1 MCGLAGFLGGTMGAD
16 QRRDVARQMADRIR
30 HRGPD
35 DSGEWVD
42 SRAGLAFGFR
52 RLSVVDL
59 SPAGHQPMIS
69 ASGRFVIVFNGE
81 VYNFEAI
88 REELVDAGLAPDF
101 RGHSDTEVL
110 LAAFEAWGVAAAVRR
125 FIGIFAIALWDRER
139 QELHLIRDRMGVK
152 PLYWG
157 CAGETILFASQLNAF
172 HAHPDFRP
180 VIDRDALALYFRFTY
195 VPAPFT
201 IYEGIAKL
209 PPGAIV
215 TISSRG
221 EARTEVYWSAA
232 EAAERG
238 LANRFRGTFEDASR
252 ELDALLRD
260 AVRLRMIADV
270 PLGVFL
276 SGGIDS
282 SIVTA
287 YMQAQS
293 ATPVKTFSIGSP
305 DSAHDEAQ
313 YAARV
318 ARHLGTQHEELY
330 VSADDALDVIQKL
343 PSIYDE
349 PFADSSQI
357 PTYIVSAMARRQVTV
372 CLSGDGGDE
381 LFGGYN
387 HYFLGQRTR
396 QKIARIPRLLR
407 RPAARA
413 ITAVRK
419 ESWDT
424 AFRLLKPMTPRSL
437 RQNRPGERLHK
448 LARVMAAT
456 DDEDSVYF
464 EIGSHWRSLVIGGG
478 EAEVPLLARSRRP
491 RLPDPIERMMY
502 FDQVS
507 YLPDDI
513 LVKVD
518 RASMAVSLETRE
530 PLLDHRLVEFAWTL
544 PLSMK
549 VKNGRGKLLLRS
561 LLCEHVPRELVDRP
575 KMGFGVPVGDWI
587 RGPLRS
593 WAESLLDGPRMRREG
608 FLDAARVTEMW
619 RAHLAGHSEWQ
630 SYLWTVL
637 MFQSWAEAQN
647 APASNCL
654 SVAGA

>member
-1 MCGLAGFLGGTMGAD
+1 MCGLAGFFGGAMRAD
-16 QRRDVARQMADRIR
+16 QRRDVARQMADCLR

-52 RLSVVDL
+52 RLSIVDL
-59 SPAGHQPMIS
+59 SPAGHQPMMS
-69 ASGRFVIVFNGE
+69 STARFAIVFNGE

-88 REELVDAGLAPDF
+88 REELVNAGLAPDF

-125 FIGIFAIALWDRER
+125 FIGMFAIALWDRER
-139 QELHLIRDRMGVK
+139 QELHLVRDRMGVK

-157 CAGETILFASQLNAF
+157 RAGETILFASQLNAF

-180 VIDRDALALYFRFTY
+180 VIDRNALALYFRLTY

-201 IYEGIAKL
+201 IYEGIAKVS
-209 PPGAIV
+209 PGTIV
-215 TISSRG
+215 TISSSG

-287 YMQAQS
+287 YMQARS
-293 ATPVKTFSIGSP
+293 TAPVKTFSIGSP
-305 DSAHDEAQ
+305 DSEYDEAR
-313 YAARV
+313 YAAKV
-318 ARHLGTQHEELY
+318 ARHLGTHHEELY
-330 VSADDALDVIQKL
+330 VSADEALNVIPNL

-357 PTYIVSAMARRQVTV
+357 PTCLVSAMARRHVTV

-381 LFGGYN
+381 LFGGYS
-387 HYFLGQRTR
+387 HYFLAERR
-396 QKIARIPRLLR
+396 RAKIARIPHSLR

-413 ITAVRK
+413 ITAIRK
-419 ESWDT
+419 ESWDK
-424 AFRLLKPMTPRSL
+424 AFRVMKPLTPRSL

-448 LARVMAAT
+448 LARVMAAD
-456 DDEDSVYF
+456 DDEDVMYY
-464 EIGSHWRSLVIGGG
+464 EVISHWKSLVIGAG
-478 EAEVPLLARSRRP
+478 ETGLPCLDRSRRAQ
-491 RLPDPIERMMY
+491 LPDPIERMMY
-502 FDQVS
+502 FDQIA

-518 RASMAVSLETRE
+518 RASMAVSLEARE
-530 PLLDHRLVEFAWTL
+530 PLLDHRLVEFAWSL
-544 PLSMK
+544 PLAMK
-549 VKNGRGKLLLRS
+549 VKDGEGKLLLRS
-561 LLCEHVPRELVDRP
+561 LLYKHVPRELVDRP
-575 KMGFGVPVGDWI
+575 KMGFGVPVGDWL

-593 WAESLLDGPRMRREG
+593 WAESLLDGPRIRREG
-608 FLDAARVTEMW
+608 FLDAPRVTEMW

-637 MFQSWAEAQN
+637 MFQAWTESRN

-654 SVAGA
+654 SAAIA

>member
-1 MCGLAGFLGGTMGAD
+1 MCGLAGFLGGAMNAD
-16 QRRDVARQMADRIR
+16 QRRDVARRMADCLR

-52 RLSVVDL
+52 RLSIVDL
-59 SPAGHQPMIS
+59 SPAGHQPMLS
-69 ASGRFVIVFNGE
+69 ASGRYVIVFNGE

-88 REELVDAGLAPDF
+88 REELVKAGLAPDF
-101 RGHSDTEVL
+101 RGYSDTEVI
-110 LAAFEAWGVAAAVRR
+110 LASFEAWGLAAVKR
-125 FIGIFAIALWDRER
+125 FIGMFAIALWDRER

-157 CAGETILFASQLNAF
+157 RTGETILFASQLNAF
-172 HAHPDFRP
+172 QAHPDFQP
-180 VIDRDALALYFRFTY
+180 VIDRNALALYFRLTY

-201 IYEGIAKL
+201 IYEGIAKVS
-209 PPGAIV
+209 PGTIV
-215 TISSRG
+215 TISSSG

-238 LANRFRGTFEDASR
+238 AANRFRGTFEDASR
-252 ELDALLRD
+252 ELDTLLRD

-293 ATPVKTFSIGSP
+293 TAPVKTFSIGSP
-305 DSAHDEAQ
+305 DREYDEAR
-313 YAARV
+313 YAASV

-330 VSADDALDVIQKL
+330 VSADEALNVIPNL

-357 PTYIVSAMARRQVTV
+357 PTYLVSAMARRHVTV

-381 LFGGYN
+381 LFGGYH
-387 HYFLGQRTR
+387 HYFLAECTR
-396 QKIARIPRLLR
+396 AKIARIPRLMR

-419 ESWDT
+419 ETWDA
-424 AFRLLKPMTPRSL
+424 AFRVATPVTPRSL

-448 LARVMAAT
+448 LARVLAAG
-456 DDEDSVYF
+456 DDEDAIYF
-464 EIGSHWRSLVIGGG
+464 EVVSHWKSLVLGAG
-478 EAEVPLLARSRRP
+478 ETNLPCSDRLRRAQ
-491 RLPDPIERMMY
+491 LPDPIERMMY
-502 FDQVS
+502 FDQIG

-518 RASMAVSLETRE
+518 RASMAVSLEARE
-530 PLLDHRLVEFAWTL
+530 PLLDHRLVEFAWSL

-549 VKNGRGKLLLRS
+549 VKNGRGKLLLRN
-561 LLCEHVPRELVDRP
+561 LLYQHVPRELVDRP
-575 KMGFGVPVGDWI
+575 KMGFGVPVGDWL
-587 RGPLRS
+587 RGPLRG
-593 WAESLLDGPRMRREG
+593 WAESLLDDARIRREG
-608 FLDAARVTEMW
+608 FLDATRVTEMW

-637 MFQSWAEAQN
+637 MFEAWTESRN
-647 APASNCL
+647 VPAANCL
-654 SVAGA
+654 SAAIA

>member
-1 MCGLAGFLGGTMGAD
+1 MCGLAGFLGGAMSAD
-16 QRRDVARQMADRIR
+16 QRRDVARRMADCLR

-52 RLSVVDL
+52 RLSIVDL
-59 SPAGHQPMIS
+59 SPAGHQPMLS
-69 ASGRFVIVFNGE
+69 ASGRYAIVFNGE

-88 REELVDAGLAPDF
+88 REELVNAGLAPDF
-101 RGHSDTEVL
+101 RGHSDTEVI
-110 LAAFEAWGVAAAVRR
+110 LAAFEAWGLAAVKR
-125 FIGIFAIALWDRER
+125 FIGMFAIALWDRER

-157 CAGETILFASQLNAF
+157 RAGDTILFASQLNAF
-172 HAHPDFRP
+172 QAHPDFRP
-180 VIDRDALALYFRFTY
+180 VIDRNALALYFRLTY

-201 IYEGIAKL
+201 IYEGIAKVW
-209 PPGAIV
+209 PGTIV
-215 TISSRG
+215 TISSSG
-221 EARTEVYWSAA
+221 EARTEVYWSTA

-238 LANRFRGTFEDASR
+238 AANRFRGTFEDASH

-293 ATPVKTFSIGSP
+293 TVPVKTFSIGSP
-305 DSAHDEAQ
+305 DREYDEAR
-313 YAARV
+313 YAANV

-330 VSADDALDVIQKL
+330 VSADEALSVIPNL
-343 PSIYDE
+343 PAIYDE

-357 PTYIVSAMARRQVTV
+357 PTYLVSAMARRHVTV

-381 LFGGYN
+381 LFGGYH
-387 HYFLGQRTR
+387 HYFLAERTR
-396 QKIARIPRLLR
+396 ARIARIPRLMR

-413 ITAVRK
+413 INAIRK
-419 ESWDT
+419 ETWDR
-424 AFRLLKPMTPRSL
+424 AFRVAKPVTPRSL

-448 LARVMAAT
+448 LARVLAAG
-456 DDEDSVYF
+456 DDEDAIYF
-464 EIGSHWRSLVIGGG
+464 EVVSHWKSLVLGAG
-478 EAEVPLLARSRRP
+478 ETTLPCLDHSRRAQ
-491 RLPDPIERMMY
+491 LPDPIERMMY
-502 FDQVS
+502 FDQIA

-518 RASMAVSLETRE
+518 RASMAVSLEARE
-530 PLLDHRLVEFAWTL
+530 PLLDHRLVEFAWSL
-544 PLSMK
+544 PLAMK
-549 VKNGRGKLLLRS
+549 AKNGRGKLLLRN
-561 LLCEHVPRELVDRP
+561 LLYQHVPRELVDRP
-575 KMGFGVPVGDWI
+575 KMGFGIPVGDWL
-587 RGPLRS
+587 RGPLRG
-593 WAESLLDGPRMRREG
+593 WAESLLDGARIRREG
-608 FLDAARVTEMW
+608 FLDATRVTEMW
-619 RAHLAGHSEWQ
+619 RAHLAGHSEGQ
-630 SYLWTVL
+630 SYLWSVL
-637 MFQSWAEAQN
+637 MFEAWMESRN
-647 APASNCL
+647 APAANCL
-654 SVAGA
+654 SAAIA

>member
-1 MCGLAGFLGGTMGAD
+1 MCGLVGFLGGTMSAEE
-16 QRRDVARQMADRIR
+16 RRAVARLMADRIV

-42 SRAGLAFGFR
+42 PRGGLAFGFR
-52 RLSVVDL
+52 RLSIVDL

-88 REELVDAGLAPDF
+88 RAELANAGLAPDF
-101 RGHSDTEVL
+101 RGHSDTEVM

-125 FIGIFAIALWDRER
+125 FIGMFAIALWDRER

-157 CAGETILFASQLNAF
+157 RAGMTILFASELKALE
-172 HAHPDFRP
+172 AHPDFTP
-180 VIDRDALALYFRFTY
+180 VIDRNSLALYFRFTH

-201 IYEGIAKL
+201 IYEGIEKL
-209 PPGAIV
+209 TPG
-215 TISSRG
+215 TILTIASSG
-221 EARTEVYWSAA
+221 ETRTEVYWSAA

-238 LANRFRGTFEDASR
+238 AANRFPGTFDDALAK
-252 ELDALLRD
+252 LDTLLRD
-260 AVRLRMIADV
+260 AVALRMIADV

-293 ATPVKTFSIGSP
+293 SVPVKTFSIGFGAS
-305 DSAHDEAQ
+305 DYDEAVH
-313 YAARV
+313 AAKV

-330 VSADDALDVIQKL
+330 VSSKEALAVIPSL
-343 PSIYDE
+343 PTIYDE

-357 PTYIVSAMARRQVTV
+357 PTYLVSAMARRHVTV

-381 LFGGYN
+381 LFGGY
-387 HYFLGQRTR
+387 HRYFLGQRAR
-396 QKIARIPRLLR
+396 KKIARVPRSLR

-413 ITAVRK
+413 ITAIPTRT
-419 ESWDT
+419 WDT
-424 AFRLLKPMTPRSL
+424 AFRLLEPVTPRSF

-448 LARVMAAT
+448 LARVLSAT
-456 DDEDSVYF
+456 DDDAMYF
-464 EIGSHWRSLVIGGG
+464 ELVSHWRSLVIGGS
-478 EAEVPLLARSRRP
+478 EPDLALFDRSRWPRP
-491 RLPDPIERMMY
+491 LDPIERMMY
-502 FDQVS
+502 FDQIS

-518 RASMAVSLETRE
+518 RASMAVSLEARE

-549 VKNGRGKLLLRS
+549 VKDGGGKWLLRKLLHR
-561 LLCEHVPRELVDRP
+561 HVPPELVERP
-575 KMGFGVPVGDWI
+575 KMGFGVPIDDWM
-587 RGPLRS
+587 RGPLRE
-593 WAESLLDGPRMRREG
+593 WAESLLDERRIRAEG
-608 FLDAARVTEMW
+608 FLDAAPIAERW
-619 RAHLAGHSEWQ
+619 RAHLAGQGDWQ
-630 SYLWTVL
+630 HYLWTVL
-637 MFQSWAEAQN
+637 MFQAWAEARS
-647 APASNCL
+647 APASHC
-654 SVAGA
+654 SSAASA